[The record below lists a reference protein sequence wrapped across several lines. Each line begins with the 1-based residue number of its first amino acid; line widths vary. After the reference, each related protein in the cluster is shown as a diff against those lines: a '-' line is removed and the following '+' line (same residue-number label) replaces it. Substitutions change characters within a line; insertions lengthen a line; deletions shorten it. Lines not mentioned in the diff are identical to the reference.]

1 MILDLYL
8 PLLQGVLLSLVVVV
22 ITALG
27 LLFRSWINAPRGP
40 PQTLADPS
48 VPHHLR
54 LVDKEVVNKHVKR
67 LRFALPSPDHILGVP
82 LGQFVELTADIGQR
96 RTSISRFPISSPRTK
111 GYVDFLFKLHEEG
124 EGKEEGEDAARYI
137 ASLRDDEVV
146 QVTGPHGSLT
156 YFGKGKVNLQS
167 DNDESEDRE
176 ESFKWLAV
184 IAADTGIDAVLPFIG
199 RVLGEEHAFHCS
211 LLYINQTEDDILMR
225 SDLEDLVASHPD
237 HFTLQLHLDKAPDGW
252 EHGEGE
258 ITPDVIRDWLP
269 QPFTE
274 TFLLVNM
281 PSGPVRETCL
291 SAVAGTDFPKARLH
305 VLPE

>member
-1 MILDLYL
+1 MIL
-8 PLLQGVLLSLVVVV
+8 GVLLSLVVVV

-27 LLFRSWINAPRGP
+27 FLFRSWINVPRGP
-40 PQTLADPS
+40 PQTLADQS

-54 LVDKEVVNKHVKR
+54 LVDKEVINKHVKR

-82 LGQFVELTADIGQR
+82 LGQFVELSAEKGQSR
-96 RTSISRFPISSPRTK
+96 ISITRFPISSPRTK
-111 GYVDFLFKLHEEG
+111 GYVDFLFKLREEG
-124 EGKEEGEDAARYI
+124 EGKEEGEDAASYI

-167 DNDESEDRE
+167 ANDESEDRE

-184 IAADTGIDAVLPFIG
+184 IAADTGIDAVLPIIR
-199 RVLGEEHAFHCS
+199 RVLEEEHAFHCS

-237 HFTLQLHLDKAPDGW
+237 HFILRLHLDKAPEGW
-252 EHGEGE
+252 EHGEGKV
-258 ITPDVIRDWLP
+258 TPDVIRDWLP
-269 QPFTE
+269 QPFTA
-274 TFLLVNM
+274 TFLLLNM
-281 PSGPVRETCL
+281 PSGPAREICL
-291 SAVAGTDFPKARLH
+291 SAIEDTDFPKARFH
-305 VLPE
+305 VLAE